1 MGFGGFGAR
10 AVWFERCAMRF
21 QENTPIYVQI
31 ANDIKEHIVAGKLCE
46 GEKLSSIREF
56 STGYEVTGLTVQRA
70 LGLLEQE
77 GVVQTRKG
85 VGSFVNSGMRDMLRD
100 RMMDD
105 LVRGFVARASN
116 MGVSGVE
123 IMVRVKD
130 GLKFRDTQS

>member
-1 MGFGGFGAR
+1 
-10 AVWFERCAMRF
+10 MRF